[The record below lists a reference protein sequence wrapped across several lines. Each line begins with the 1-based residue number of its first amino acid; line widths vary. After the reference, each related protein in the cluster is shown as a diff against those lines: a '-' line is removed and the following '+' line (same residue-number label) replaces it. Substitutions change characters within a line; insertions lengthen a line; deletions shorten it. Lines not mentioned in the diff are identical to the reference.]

1 MTTVG
6 RRLNM
11 VLRQRVMFPLMTAII
26 VLLALLGYAD
36 PASAHANLIRSDP
49 PANAVLDTPP
59 AQVRLWFSEA
69 PEPGFSQV
77 QLLDRTRQ
85 QIQGVGTLHA
95 DAADPKQI
103 VEALPTL
110 QPGIY
115 TVVWHVLS
123 AVDGHITAGRFAFV
137 VGRDQVPAG
146 GLENPLTQTNTTSR
160 NPTVPGDAARW
171 W

>member
-1 MTTVG
+1 MAA
-6 RRLNM
+6 L
-11 VLRQRVMFPLMTAII
+11 I
-26 VLLALLGYAD
+26 VLLAPLGAVD
-36 PASAHANLIRSDP
+36 PASAPPNLVPSDP

-77 QLLDRTRQ
+77 QLLDRAGQ
-85 QIQGVGTLHA
+85 QIQGIGRLHA

-103 VEALPTL
+103 AETLPTL

-123 AVDGHITAGRFAFV
+123 EVDGHITAGGFAFV
-137 VGRDQVPAG
+137 GGGRQVPAG
-146 GLENPLTQTNTTSR
+146 RPKNPLTQPSTTSR
-160 NPTVPGDAARW
+160 NPTAPTDAPRSRS
-171 W
+171 